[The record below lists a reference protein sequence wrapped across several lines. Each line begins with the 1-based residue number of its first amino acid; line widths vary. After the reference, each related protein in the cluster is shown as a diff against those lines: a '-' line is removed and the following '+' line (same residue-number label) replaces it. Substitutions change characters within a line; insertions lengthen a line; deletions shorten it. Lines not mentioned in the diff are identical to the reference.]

1 MATMPYFVFSP
12 TTVVSFIGLLH
23 GPDPT
28 EPTPAE
34 DWQQAVVDVV
44 IPALNEEEHIVLCLA
59 SIARQTRQPRQVILV
74 DDGSRDHTAE
84 YAKAFAESIGLKL
97 IVIQR
102 HEPIGKTPTL
112 KRQAREFDSD
122 VELILDGDTVLESD
136 NYIERIVQEL
146 YQGVGIASACGT
158 VLPMRERDRKRQLGQ
173 SPVSEFTAQ
182 NPDMPGLPKG
192 HLLHRLDRAI
202 TNIYRSVLYT
212 YLQRFLY
219 HGQMVFFGTITN
231 PVGCAVAYRRKY
243 LKMMFDE
250 YEPTLG
256 DDLTNS
262 EDIFLGFAMLDQGF
276 RNIQLG
282 DVYARSI
289 EPEVQNLPRQIYYWS
304 SSFLQSCYYFN
315 ELVRSPLIAFKRAWH
330 RHEEKHDKDAQEL
343 IEKRKIKEPYRQ
355 AFGVEH
361 TRKYGR
367 PMGWILFA
375 AMLEKV
381 FFPTAVLIMIILQLW
396 EPLAV
401 TIVAE
406 IAVSTAVLTYVARGE
421 RLGMFFKSILVA
433 PIRYASLLFDLFT
446 MSWFVKDLWITRN
459 RRWRK

>member
-12 TTVVSFIGLLH
+12 TTVVSFIGLLR

-28 EPTPAE
+28 KPTPGE
-34 DWQQAVVDVV
+34 DWQQAVIDVV

-59 SIARQTRQPRQVILV
+59 SVARQTRQPRQVILV
-74 DDGSRDHTAE
+74 DDGSRDRTAE
-84 YAKAFAESIGLKL
+84 YAKAFAERIGLNL
-97 IVIQR
+97 IAIKR
-102 HEPIGKTPTL
+102 REPIGKTPTL
-112 KRQAREFDSD
+112 KRQAREFDAD

-158 VLPMRERDRKRQLGQ
+158 VLPMRERDRKHRLTVP
-173 SPVSEFTAQ
+173 PVSEFLAKH
-182 NPDMPGLPKG
+182 PEMPGLPRG
-192 HLLHRLDRAI
+192 HLLHRFDRAI

-219 HGQMVFFGTITN
+219 HGQMAFFGTITN

-243 LKMMFDE
+243 LKDMFDQ

-262 EDIFLGFAMLDQGF
+262 EDIFIGFALLDQGY
-276 RNIQLG
+276 RNIQVA
-282 DVYARSI
+282 DVRARSI
-289 EPEVQNLPRQIYYWS
+289 EPEIQNLPKQIYFWS

-315 ELVRSPLIAFKRAWH
+315 ELVRSPLIAFKRMWH
-330 RHEEKHDKDAQEL
+330 RHEEKHDKEL
-343 IEKRKIKEPYRQ
+343 KKLQDMRKIKEQYRQ
-355 AFGVEH
+355 AFGIAH

-367 PMGWILFA
+367 PMGWVLFT

-381 FFPTAVLIMIILQLW
+381 FFPTALLIMLILQLW
-396 EPLAV
+396 EPLAITV
-401 TIVAE
+401 VAE
-406 IAVSTAVLTYVARGE
+406 TAVSTAVLTYVAKGE
-421 RLGMFFKSILVA
+421 RLAMFFKSLVVT